1 MWTVQAGLLLR
12 CGMSGRW
19 GPALVW
25 RLGLR
30 SLSWLLVPE
39 LPTAFRA
46 GVHEP
51 PKVSGAGDRR
61 LGFSCTQRWVWL
73 GTRPRVTVCIKDT
86 TSPVWVTAE
95 RWEAAIPQQLGAP
108 HWAVRTQPN

>member
-51 PKVSGAGDRR
+51 PKVSGAGDRQTR
-61 LGFSCTQRWVWL
+61 LQLHAAL
-73 GTRPRVTVCIKDT
+73 GVAGDQAKGHSLHQGHHQPSLGDGREVGSSD
-86 TSPVWVTAE
+86 SP
-95 RWEAAIPQQLGAP
+95 AAGRTPLGC
-108 HWAVRTQPN
+108 